1 MKFVANN
8 LDGTPANIFEGGTAE
23 STTGKLAVGIA
34 EGKYKVEV
42 QVTKRGG
49 ITVSN
54 TGIIEVKNLDAEAT
68 AIKDVVFAVD
78 TDKAGVNYAKPL
90 SGTDFTLNSK
100 TLVAGEKLVSTK
112 LLLKLTK
119 KTKLLIL
126 ARLA

>member
-1 MKFVANN
+1 MKFVANK

-23 STTGKLAVGIA
+23 SKTGKLAVGID

-78 TDKAGVNYAKPL
+78 TDKAGVNYAKAL